1 MRLVTRSDFDGL
13 ACGALLKEAGLID
26 SYQFVHP
33 KDIQD
38 GLVQIGPNDIL
49 ANVPYSSGV
58 GMWFDHHT
66 SEGERLGSISYRGMS
81 RVAPSCARVIYEFLG
96 GASRYSSHWD
106 PMMEAVDKVDSAN
119 LTINEIE
126 YPLGWILIGFL
137 MDPRTGLGRFH
148 HFRISNYQLMESM
161 IEMCR
166 SLKADQI
173 LQNPD
178 VKERSDLY
186 FGQASYYATMLRSC
200 SVLRGQVLIIDLRE
214 QKTIFPGNRFLPYT
228 MFPEAK
234 VSIHVTWGRE
244 ATNVAL
250 AMGNSI
256 INRDSQANLGSI
268 ALHFGGGGHES
279 VATCQVDNGEL
290 DETLTAIVNYIHE
303 ENGYTG

>member
-38 GLVQIGPNDIL
+38 GLIQIGPNDIL
-49 ANVPYSSGV
+49 ANVPYSNGA

-66 SEGERLGSISYRGMS
+66 SEGERLGTISYRGMS
-81 RVAPSCARVIYEFLG
+81 RIAPSCARVIYEFLG
-96 GASRYSSHWD
+96 GPSRYSSHWD

-119 LTINEIE
+119 LTVHEIE
-126 YPLGWILIGFL
+126 YPLGWVLIGFL
-137 MDPRTGLGRFH
+137 MDPRTGLGRFRN
-148 HFRISNYQLMESM
+148 FRISNYALMESM

-166 SLKADQI
+166 TMTATQI
-173 LQNPD
+173 LQDPD
-178 VKERSDLY
+178 VKERCDLY
-186 FGQASYYATMLRSC
+186 FGQADFYINMLRNC
-200 SVLRGQVLIIDLRE
+200 SRLIGQVLIIDLRD
-214 QKTIFPGNRFLPYT
+214 QKIIYPGNRFLPYT
-228 MFPEAK
+228 LFPECK

-244 ATNVAL
+244 TANVAL
-250 AMGNSI
+250 ALGNSI

-268 ALHFGGGGHES
+268 ALHFGGGGHEA
-279 VATCQVDNGEL
+279 VATCQIDNNNLE
-290 DETLTAIVNYIHE
+290 ETLETIVNYIHE